1 MYIRSSVYIS
11 LYICLCKIYLFIYY
25 MLVYMYTYIICIF
38 MYLFTLCIT
47 NPSICTCTYFFMLSF
62 FFFMICTCTYVSL
75 RLHYVLPGPTHMNN
89 LSLASA
95 LPSASMQSCTT
106 ARAEEADTLIFLIPY
121 LNEINAHNNKPVIQ
135 NELAAA
141 YRAWPSTLPSVG
153 CGWHNMH
160 THRAHIHIS
169 SMQCQPSSFEFAMQ
183 SLRWPVQHNLSFEHC
198 CRMCCTRL
206 SNGHHWILEVQMPTK
221 LKMMKAHCH

>member
-1 MYIRSSVYIS
+1 MYVQNI
-11 LYICLCKIYLFIYY
+11 
-25 MLVYMYTYIICIF
+25 LVYVLYASIYVYTHIICIF
-38 MYLFTLCIT
+38 KYLFTLCIT
-47 NPSICTCTYFFMLSF
+47 NPF
-62 FFFMICTCTYVSL
+62 ICTCTYVSL

-160 THRAHIHIS
+160 TPRAHIHIS

-183 SLRWPVQHNLSFEHC
+183 SLRWPVQHNLSFAHC